1 MVEILIFMLSLISR
15 RKISLIFARSMS
27 TPRALTFIVVHSRLT
42 MCDCVLFTIRKALLF
57 E

>member
-27 TPRALTFIVVHSRLT
+27 TPRALTFIVVHLRLT